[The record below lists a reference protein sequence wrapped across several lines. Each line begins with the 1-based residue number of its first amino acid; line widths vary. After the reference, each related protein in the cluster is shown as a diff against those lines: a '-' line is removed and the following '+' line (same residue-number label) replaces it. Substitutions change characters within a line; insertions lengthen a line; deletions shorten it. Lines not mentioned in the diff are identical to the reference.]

1 VAQIP
6 KKQKFVDHANQSRI
20 AGVTACWVSQ
30 SGLLHFRIVCISLVQ
45 MSSRSK
51 GMSGLCSGEK
61 TLQFASEKLMFDLI
75 WMAQVKGEMT
85 QG

>member
-1 VAQIP
+1 
-6 KKQKFVDHANQSRI
+6 
-20 AGVTACWVSQ
+20 
-30 SGLLHFRIVCISLVQ
+30 
-45 MSSRSK
+45 
-51 GMSGLCSGEK
+51 MSGLCSGEK